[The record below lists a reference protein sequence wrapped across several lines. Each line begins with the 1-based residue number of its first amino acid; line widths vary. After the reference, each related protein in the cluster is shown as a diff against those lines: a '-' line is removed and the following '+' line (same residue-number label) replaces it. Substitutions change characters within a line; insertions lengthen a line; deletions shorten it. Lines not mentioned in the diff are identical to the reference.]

1 MHRNLSPYNIS
12 GWSKMVK
19 LRKHLA
25 ARSVTFQN
33 IQIGKSASKEKLL
46 TKLLGECGKISNI
59 LWISQTLSLDSG
71 NKTLDIFTLLS
82 LIDFFLTQ
90 HCAQRYF
97 SKHTQIVMDPPAP
110 LHHFDLYFDCSL
122 TKIIH
127 ARVQS
132 GRWMKYLSYRC
143 EKTPPPPK
151 QALSCISCAS
161 LPAPIF
167 SAPR

>member
-1 MHRNLSPYNIS
+1 MDFTDFKFGFWKQDPWY
-12 GWSKMVK
+12 
-19 LRKHLA
+19 
-25 ARSVTFQN
+25 
-33 IQIGKSASKEKLL
+33 
-46 TKLLGECGKISNI
+46 
-59 LWISQTLSLDSG
+59 
-71 NKTLDIFTLLS
+71 IFLTLLS
-82 LIDFFLTQ
+82 LINFFLTQ
-90 HCAQRYF
+90 HSAQRYF

-122 TKIIH
+122 TKIIQ

-167 SAPR
+167 SAPRWVLTLKLETQWQRCWLRNRVGRVQSMENGGKLLHLPHSGKTERTQG